1 MVTTGVDSVSR
12 SPLTWTNNLM
22 VIIEF
27 NFDYIT
33 SDEREVV
40 QLLDEF
46 KDMSSHVTLILD
58 RERHRDRQIL
68 E

>member
-1 MVTTGVDSVSR
+1 MKVRGRYHAYMVTTGVDSVSR
-12 SPLTWTNNLM
+12 FPLTWTNNLM

-27 NFDYIT
+27 NFDYLT
-33 SDEREVV
+33 YDEREVV

-58 RERHRDRQIL
+58 
-68 E
+68 